1 MAASNYN
8 KNKKRK
14 KKKAQ
19 QEVEQAVVQ
28 SFKKAPLI
36 TVLVI
41 VLILAILVGVCFY
54 LYSVKNPTFMS
65 LYYKIFG
72 GSEYSFT
79 EEDDLGEHKVVA
91 IEGDLSVHF
100 LTLGN
105 EYTGDCV
112 YIKAGDNDILVDA
125 GSRANSVPTIQ
136 SYLSNYMTDNVLEY
150 VIVTHADQDH
160 IAGFAAS
167 NGLFSIYE
175 CQTIIDFA
183 KSNKKLTTDNGG
195 KTLYA
200 KYLENRDDEVSQ
212 GAKRYS
218 AQECIAQTGGA
229 KKEYQLTSE
238 IKITILDQRFYRDYS
253 SDENNYSVCFM
264 LTHGQRNFLF
274 TGDLEADGETSLVN
288 LNTLPEVEL
297 FKAGHHGSKTSSND
311 NLLNVIKPKIVCV
324 CCCAGST
331 EYTQNIANMFPTQD
345 FINRVAKH
353 TDKVYVTSRMV
364 IKYDEEKKKYVNVG
378 EVKPMNGN
386 IVVMSTD
393 TEVKVDCSFNNLK
406 LKETKWF
413 KNKRTCPDAWKV
425 A

>member
-1 MAASNYN
+1 MANSNYS
-8 KNKKRK
+8 KKRI
-14 KKKAQ
+14 KKKAKK
-19 QEVEQAVVQ
+19 EVEEVVVR
-28 SFKKAPLI
+28 SFKKAPLV
-36 TVLVI
+36 TALVI
-41 VLILAILVGVCFY
+41 FLVLAIIVGVCFY

-65 LYYKIFG
+65 LYHKIFG

-79 EEDDLGEHKVVA
+79 EEDDVGQHKIVQV
-91 IEGDLSVHF
+91 EGDLSIHF

-112 YIKAGDNDILVDA
+112 YIKAGNNDILVDA

-160 IAGFAAS
+160 IAGFAAN

-200 KYLENRDDEVSQ
+200 KYLENRDEEVSQ
-212 GAKRYS
+212 GANHYTAK
-218 AQECIAQTGGA
+218 ECIAQENGA
-229 KKEYQLTSE
+229 KKEFQLTTD
-238 IKITILDQRFYRDYS
+238 IKFTILDQRFYRDYS
-253 SDENNYSVCFM
+253 ADENNYSVCFL
-264 LTHGQRNFLF
+264 LTHGSRNFLF
-274 TGDLEADGETSLVN
+274 TGDLEADGETSLVA
-288 LNTLPEVEL
+288 LNTLPQVEL

-311 NLLNVIKPKIVCV
+311 NLLSVIKPKIVCV

-331 EYTQNIANMFPTQD
+331 EYTQNIDSMFPTQE
-345 FINRVAKH
+345 FVNRVAKY
-353 TDKVYVTSRMV
+353 TDKVYVTSRIV

-413 KNKRTCPDAWKV
+413 KNKRTCPSNWQV